1 MANGVVKAYMTGYG
15 IQRRVTED
23 SWESVGGYV
32 EQSERACRRRQDV
45 LTAYS
50 GDKYHAIK

>member
-1 MANGVVKAYMTGYG
+1 MANAVVKAYMAGYG
-15 IQRRVTED
+15 IQRRITED

-50 GDKYHAIK
+50 GDK